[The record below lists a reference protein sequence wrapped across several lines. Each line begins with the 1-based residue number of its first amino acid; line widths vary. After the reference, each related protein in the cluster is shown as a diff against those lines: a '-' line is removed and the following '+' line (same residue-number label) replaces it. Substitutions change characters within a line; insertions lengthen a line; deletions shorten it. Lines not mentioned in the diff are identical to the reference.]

1 MLSVPQIPLSEGYL
15 YPDDSNQFR
24 ATTSHMERLST
35 TFFLFI
41 LNQPIPPPPFTSNIW
56 HSAFPWLIYL

>member
-41 LNQPIPPPPFTSNIW
+41 LNQPIPPPPFTSNI
-56 HSAFPWLIYL
+56 